1 MEMSLLH
8 ASPFITAYACF
19 LAVLLGLV
27 AGSFLNCAAIRLVT
41 GEKIS
46 RGRSHCMSCGH
57 VLSAADLVP
66 LFSWLFLKGKC
77 RYCGEKVSARYPL
90 SELISAVVFTA
101 LLFRFDIS
109 LRLVEFLAL
118 SAVLLCISFADL
130 EGYIIPD
137 ILIIIG
143 LVIRVIF
150 IVLSE
155 QPGPEALQSLIGAL
169 SISLPLLLI
178 VLVAE
183 KIMKKE
189 AMGGGDIKLFF
200 MAGSF
205 FNWKENLLA
214 AIFACIIGIVLGAAA
229 MKKRGESKPFPFGPA
244 ISAGFFLCMLCG
256 REIVNAYMALF

>member
-1 MEMSLLH
+1 MEGSILH

-19 LAVLLGLV
+19 LAVLIGIA

-41 GEKIS
+41 GEKVS

-57 VLSAADLVP
+57 VLAASDLVP

-77 RYCGEKVSARYPL
+77 RYCGAKISARYPV
-90 SELISAVVFTA
+90 SELISAVVFVA

-109 LRLVEFLAL
+109 LRLLEFLAL
-118 SAVLLCISFADL
+118 SSVLLCISFADL
-130 EGYIIPD
+130 EGYVIPD
-137 ILIIIG
+137 VLIIIG
-143 LVIRVIF
+143 LVIRLIF
-150 IVLSE
+150 LALSA
-155 QPGPEALQSLIGAL
+155 QPGAEALESLVGAL

-178 VLVAE
+178 VLAAE
-183 KIMKKE
+183 KVMKKE

-214 AIFACIIGIVLGAAA
+214 AIFACLIGIVFGAAA

-244 ISAGFFLCMLCG
+244 IAAGYFLCILCG
-256 REIVNAYMALF
+256 REIVNAYLALF

>member
-1 MEMSLLH
+1 METSILH
-8 ASPFITAYACF
+8 ATPFITCYAVF
-19 LAVLLGLV
+19 LAAVLGLV

-57 VLSAADLVP
+57 VLAASDLVP

-77 RYCGEKVSARYPL
+77 RYCGAKISARYPV
-90 SELISAVVFTA
+90 SELVSAVVFVA

-109 LRLVEFLAL
+109 LELLEFLVLASL
-118 SAVLLCISFADL
+118 LLCVSFADL

-137 ILIIIG
+137 VLIIIG
-143 LVIRVIF
+143 LTVRIVF
-150 IVLSE
+150 ILISCR
-155 QPGPEALQSLIGAL
+155 PGAAALESLIGAL
-169 SISLPLLLI
+169 SISLPLLII
-178 VLVAE
+178 VLIAE
-183 KIMKKE
+183 KVMKKE

-214 AIFACIIGIVLGAAA
+214 AIFACVIGIVLGAAA
-229 MKKRGESKPFPFGPA
+229 RKKCGESRPFPFGPA
-244 ISAGFFLCMLCG
+244 ISAGYFLCMLFG
-256 REIVNAYMALF
+256 REIVAAYMSLF